1 MTLFTTEEKPLGLN
15 GKVEIY
21 LGFEM
26 AYSEI
31 AVDIGLVIAV
41 IVGVAICC
49 SGTIIAT
56 FCYTHRRSRPRED
69 SGESLV

>member
-1 MTLFTTEEKPLGLN
+1 
-15 GKVEIY
+15 
-21 LGFEM
+21 M

-56 FCYTHRRSRPRED
+56 F
-69 SGESLV
+69 

>member
-1 MTLFTTEEKPLGLN
+1 
-15 GKVEIY
+15 
-21 LGFEM
+21 M

-41 IVGVAICC
+41 IVVIAICC
-49 SGTIIAT
+49 SGTIIAS
-56 FCYTHRRSRPRED
+56 FCYIQRRTRPRED